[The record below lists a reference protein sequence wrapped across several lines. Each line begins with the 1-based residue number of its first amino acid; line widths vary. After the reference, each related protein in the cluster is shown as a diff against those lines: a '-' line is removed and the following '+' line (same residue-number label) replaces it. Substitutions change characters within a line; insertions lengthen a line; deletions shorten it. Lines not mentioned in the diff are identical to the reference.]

1 MTHSSRLSAIL
12 FSLLFSLSLFINSAV
27 AYTHNPEADTL
38 KIGLVLSGGGAK
50 GVAHIGVLKA
60 LEEANVRIDYI
71 TGTSMGALIGGLYAI
86 GYSSDQL
93 IELAKE
99 NNFTELFTESPNRR
113 HISNYEKGFDER
125 TIVTV
130 PISERGIDLPAG
142 IITGQN
148 IYSYLSGLAWAAHS
162 TNDFNNFPIPFAA
175 IATNIETGEAEVF
188 RSGYLPD
195 AIRASISIPSA
206 MIPHR
211 IGDKLYIDGG
221 LSRNLPVQDAID
233 MGANYII
240 AVDVSTPL
248 VSQDSLRSLTEIMN
262 QAVMFRINE
271 RTAIERNKADLVI
284 KMDQLNQYTM
294 VDFDLMEIFLEIGVN
309 VGNEFIDQFREI
321 ASKQTFQRK
330 YTPGIDAPIPLPIQ
344 SLIIQGNTL
353 FDDEF
358 ITRQLEFIPGT
369 RLSPNQIEERI
380 SKLYSSRYIN
390 QVTYQVVPDSSYYYN
405 LIINVQESKTDD
417 FRIGLRYESQTQASI
432 LFESTFQDLLHPG
445 SINRI
450 EARLGNLLSFK
461 SEYIYYGA
469 LGSSLAALTSFS
481 YQQEPVDWYSNNSR
495 VASFSNTMFRVDV
508 SAGNYFNSQNL
519 FTVGLR
525 KDFNA
530 HRNIINSAGIEPTER
545 DYHAFFFRYNL
556 DRLHRKSFPT
566 SGSRV
571 HLFGVHSNPLFYS
584 PILFSSI
591 TGYLEG
597 IFAISNSLS
606 FRSSLM
612 VGYSYGND
620 LPFTY
625 WNTPNRHQ
633 EFIGYVRFSGSDR
646 YQISSRNL
654 QMASIGVQ
662 AEPFYHRFIGVDF
675 YAGRFLESW
684 DTDFLNLEPEYGAA
698 ITIGALTVMGP
709 IKAILSSGTNNS
721 FNVEIQVGY
730 QF

>member
-1 MTHSSRLSAIL
+1 MTNSLRLSAII
-12 FSLLFSLSLFINSAV
+12 FSLLLSPYFLNHSATANTSSLESDSLKV
-27 AYTHNPEADTL
+27 
-38 KIGLVLSGGGAK
+38 GLVLSGGGAK

-71 TGTSMGALIGGLYAI
+71 TGTSMGALIGGLYSI

-93 IELAKE
+93 IKFTTE
-99 NNFTELFTESPNRR
+99 NNFIDLFTESPNRR

-148 IYSYLSGLAWAAHS
+148 IYSYLSRLAWSAHS

-175 IATNIETGEAEVF
+175 IATDIETGEAVVF

-206 MIPHR
+206 MTPHR

-221 LSRNLPVQDAID
+221 LARNLPVQDAID

-271 RTAIERNKADLVI
+271 RTDIEREKADLVI
-284 KMDQLNQYTM
+284 KMNQLDQYTM
-294 VDFDLMEIFLEIGVN
+294 VDFDLMDEFLEIGIN
-309 VGNEFIDQFREI
+309 VGNEFIDRFKEI
-321 ASKQTFQRK
+321 ASKQTTQRQ
-330 YTPGIDAPIPLPIQ
+330 YTLGVEDPTPLPIQ
-344 SLIIQGNTL
+344 NLIIQGNTL

-369 RLSPNQIEERI
+369 RLTPYQIENRI

-390 QVTYQVVPDSSYYYN
+390 QVTYQVVPDSSYFYN
-405 LIINVQESKTDD
+405 LIINVQESKTND

-481 YQQEPVDWYSNNSR
+481 YQQEPVEWYNNNIR
-495 VASFSNTMFRVDV
+495 VASFSNTMFRIDV

-519 FTVGLR
+519 FTLGLR

-530 HRNIINSAGIEPTER
+530 HRNPINSAGIEPTEE
-545 DYHAFFFRYNL
+545 DYHALFFRYNL
-556 DRLHRKSFPT
+556 DRLNRKSFPT
-566 SGSRV
+566 SGSRA
-571 HLFGVHSNPLFYS
+571 HLFGVHSNPVFYS

-597 IFAISNSLS
+597 IYAISNSLS
-606 FRSSLM
+606 LKSTLM

-625 WNTPNRHQ
+625 WNTPNRNQ

-662 AEPFYHRFIGVDF
+662 AEPFYHQFIGVDF

-684 DTDFLNLEPEYGAA
+684 NTDLLNLEPDYGTA
-698 ITIGALTVMGP
+698 ITIGALTAMGP
-709 IKAILSSGTNNS
+709 IKVILSSGTNNS
-721 FNVEIQVGY
+721 FKAEIQVGY